1 MGSDLIGQK
10 HLLKDQKM
18 TETDYKR
25 QLLITYIHTYLS
37 KRNLRMKSVLFGIMN
52 RLKDGKGISER
63 QYNSIIKFIE
73 RELKFVRMN
82 RSEIRSYFD
91 PLITDNIL
99 KETNNGNDLTKFFI

>member
-1 MGSDLIGQK
+1 
-10 HLLKDQKM
+10 M
-18 TETDYKR
+18 TETDYKE
-25 QLLITYIHTYLS
+25 QLLITYIHSYLS
-37 KRNLRMKSVLFGIMN
+37 KRNLRMSRVLIGIVN

-73 RELKFVRMN
+73 RELEFVRMN

-91 PLITDNIL
+91 PLILDNIS

>member
-1 MGSDLIGQK
+1 
-10 HLLKDQKM
+10 M
-18 TETDYKR
+18 TETDYKE

-37 KRNLRMKSVLFGIMN
+37 KRNLRMKRVLIGIVN

-91 PLITDNIL
+91 PLILDNIS